1 MARLDLTFNTEQPP
15 REVTWQ
21 GLRLREDTA
30 YTDHKGRDDNSVRRS
45 VEKALSPLAG
55 ILQNLLEADEAI
67 LYAARANAPM
77 GTFEQLTFGW
87 YAQYVGQTTLVLT
100 DRRLLHLAVTRNGQW
115 KRGVRSLRWGDLQDA
130 KIKGWLA
137 RTMELRYASGLQE
150 KYWAI
155 RARDAKKLRV
165 LVPVLRDAYRGQV
178 TARQGMTSLCP
189 ECKTALTAGVYQC
202 ANCGLVFKDEK
213 TVVRRSLLIPGGG
226 YFYTGQHF
234 LGVMDVIAE
243 GYLLLLIAAFVLLAF
258 LGDEP
263 AAPGEEALTTLDAL
277 VFAGFIGFL
286 LALEKLITIHHC
298 RRLVRNFI
306 PTTEKRLVTP
316 SPIG

>member
-1 MARLDLTFNTEQPP
+1 MSRLDLTFNSEQPP

-30 YTDHKGRDDNSVRRS
+30 YTDHKGRENDSARRS

-67 LYAARANAPM
+67 LYAARA
-77 GTFEQLTFGW
+77 EQITLGW
-87 YAQYVGQTTLVLT
+87 YPQYVGQTTLVLT
-100 DRRLLHLAVTRNGQW
+100 DRRLLHLAVARNGQW
-115 KRGVRSLRWGDLQDA
+115 KRSVRSLHWGDLQDA

-150 KYWAI
+150 MYWAI

-165 LVPVLRDAYRGQV
+165 LVPVLLAAYRGQV
-178 TARQGMTSLCP
+178 TPRQGMTSLCP
-189 ECKTALTAGVYQC
+189 ECKTALTVRVYQC
-202 ANCGLVFKDEK
+202 TQCGLVFKDEQ
-213 TVVRRSLLIPGGG
+213 TMVRRSLLIPGGG

-234 LGVMDVIAE
+234 LGVLDFLAE
-243 GYLLLLIAAFVLLAF
+243 GYLLLLLAAFVLLAF

-263 AAPGEEALTTLDAL
+263 TAPGEEALTTLDAL
-277 VFAGFIGFL
+277 MFAGFIGFL

-298 RRLVRNFI
+298 RRMVRDFI
-306 PTTEKRLVTP
+306 PTADKRLVTAP
-316 SPIG
+316 PIT

>member
-1 MARLDLTFNTEQPP
+1 MSRLDLTFNSEQPP

-30 YTDHKGRDDNSVRRS
+30 FTDPKGRENDSARRS
-45 VEKALSPLAG
+45 VEKVLSPLAG
-55 ILQNLLEADEAI
+55 VLQNLLEADEAI
-67 LYAARANAPM
+67 LYAARANAPL
-77 GTFEQLTFGW
+77 GTLEQLTLGW
-87 YAQYVGQTTLVLT
+87 YAQYVGQTTLVVT

-115 KRGVRSLRWGDLQDA
+115 KHNVRSLQWGDLQDV

-137 RTMELRYASGLQE
+137 RTMELHYANDRKE

-165 LVPVLRDAYRGQV
+165 LIPVLLAAYRGQV
-178 TARQGMTSLCP
+178 TARQGMTPLCP
-189 ECKTALTAGVYQC
+189 ECKTALTAKVYQC

-213 TVVRRSLLIPGGG
+213 TAVRRSLLIPGGG

-234 LGVMDVIAE
+234 LGVLDLIAE
-243 GYLLLLIAAFVLLAF
+243 GYLLLLLAAFVLLAF

-263 AAPGEEALTTLDAL
+263 TAPGEEALTTLDAL
-277 VFAGFIGFL
+277 LFAGFIGFL
-286 LALEKLITIHHC
+286 LVLEKLITIHHC
-298 RRLVRNFI
+298 RRAVRDFI
-306 PTTEKRLVTP
+306 PTTEKRLGTP
-316 SPIG
+316 PPIG

>member
-1 MARLDLTFNTEQPP
+1 
-15 REVTWQ
+15 
-21 GLRLREDTA
+21 
-30 YTDHKGRDDNSVRRS
+30 
-45 VEKALSPLAG
+45 
-55 ILQNLLEADEAI
+55 
-67 LYAARANAPM
+67 
-77 GTFEQLTFGW
+77 
-87 YAQYVGQTTLVLT
+87 
-100 DRRLLHLAVTRNGQW
+100 
-115 KRGVRSLRWGDLQDA
+115 
-130 KIKGWLA
+130 
-137 RTMELRYASGLQE
+137 MELRYASGLQE